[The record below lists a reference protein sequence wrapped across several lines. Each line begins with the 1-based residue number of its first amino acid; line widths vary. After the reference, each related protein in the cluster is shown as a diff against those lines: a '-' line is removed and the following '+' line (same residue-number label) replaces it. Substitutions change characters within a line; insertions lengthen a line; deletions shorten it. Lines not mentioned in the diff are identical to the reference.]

1 MKYNLLVCEDDN
13 MTLKAIEHRLKRDGY
28 NIITAADGQQAKEIL
43 STATDYNIDIILTDI
58 HMPNMSGLE
67 LVNFVRNEL
76 KLTIPI
82 VILTRIGLEDTV
94 MEAFELG
101 ADDYI
106 TKPFKPD
113 DLSLRIKKQLLRV
126 GKEI

>member
-13 MTLKAIEHRLKRDGY
+13 MTLKVIEHRLKRDGY
-28 NIITAADGQQAKEIL
+28 NIISAIDGQQAKEIL
-43 STATDYNIDIILTDI
+43 STSEYNIDIILTDI
-58 HMPNMSGLE
+58 HMPHMSGLD
-67 LVNFVRNEL
+67 LVSFVRTEL

-82 VILTRIGLEDTV
+82 VILTRIGLEKTV

-106 TKPFKPD
+106 TKPFNVD
-113 DLSLRIKKQLLRV
+113 DLSLRIKKQLIRA
-126 GKEI
+126 GKKI

>member
-1 MKYNLLVCEDDN
+1 MKYNLLVCEDDP

-28 NIITAADGQQAKEIL
+28 NIVTAIDGQQAKEIL
-43 STATDYNIDIILTDI
+43 TGNSNIDIILTDI
-58 HMPNMSGLE
+58 HMPQVTGLE
-67 LVNFVRNEL
+67 LVKYVRNDL
-76 KLTIPI
+76 KLTVPI

-94 MEAFELG
+94 MEAFQLG

-106 TKPFKPD
+106 TKPFNPE

-126 GKEI
+126 GKEM

>member
-1 MKYNLLVCEDDN
+1 MMYNLLVCEDDP

-28 NIITAADGQQAKEIL
+28 NIITAIDGHQAKEIL
-43 STATDYNIDIILTDI
+43 ASNSNIDIILTDI
-58 HMPNMSGLE
+58 HMPQVTGLD
-67 LVNFVRNEL
+67 LVKYVRNDM

-94 MEAFELG
+94 MEAFQLG

-106 TKPFKPD
+106 TKPFNPE
-113 DLSLRIKKQLLRV
+113 DLSLRIKKQLIRA
-126 GKEI
+126 GKEV

>member
-1 MKYNLLVCEDDN
+1 MKYNLLVCEDDP

-28 NIITAADGQQAKEIL
+28 NIFTAVDGQQAKEIL
-43 STATDYNIDIILTDI
+43 ASNSNIDIILTDI
-58 HMPNMSGLE
+58 HMPQVTGLD
-67 LVNFVRNEL
+67 LVRTVRNDM

-94 MEAFELG
+94 MEAFQLG

-106 TKPFKPD
+106 TKPFNPE
-113 DLSLRIKKQLLRV
+113 DLSLRIKKQLIRI
-126 GKEI
+126 GKEM